1 MSRPWHGPGRH
12 GRRVGTPLVVM
23 RSALMRPVRV
33 PTALAVAVSIRGLR
47 GVRLLR
53 RALAQLLR
61 PRAPPMRALVAAL
74 SILGVV
80 RVGMRPIMRSARRRA
95 RMVLMV
101 LRIAELRIVL
111 IAGRPVA
118 LLILGNVR
126 TGVSHGGLAGSPSKR
141 RMGARFCLGRLM
153 PRGQEKGRVDELLDL
168 WRHGSGG
175 PPWTRPDSTMQTMT
189 KVTMK
194 D

>member
-1 MSRPWHGPGRH
+1 
-12 GRRVGTPLVVM
+12 
-23 RSALMRPVRV
+23 
-33 PTALAVAVSIRGLR
+33 
-47 GVRLLR
+47 
-53 RALAQLLR
+53 
-61 PRAPPMRALVAAL
+61 MRALVAAL

-80 RVGMRPIMRSARRRA
+80 RVGRRPIMRSPRRRA

>member
-12 GRRVGTPLVVM
+12 GRRVGTSLVVM
-23 RSALMRPVRV
+23 RSALMGPVRV
-33 PTALAVAVSIRGLR
+33 PTALAVAASIRGLR

-53 RALAQLLR
+53 RALVQLMR

-80 RVGMRPIMRSARRRA
+80 RVGMRPIMRSARRWA
-95 RMVLMV
+95 CMV
-101 LRIAELRIVL
+101 LRIADLRIVL

-126 TGVSHGGLAGSPSKR
+126 TGVRQGRK
-141 RMGARFCLGRLM
+141 GARFCLGSLM

-189 KVTMK
+189 KATMK

>member
-1 MSRPWHGPGRH
+1 
-12 GRRVGTPLVVM
+12 
-23 RSALMRPVRV
+23 
-33 PTALAVAVSIRGLR
+33 
-47 GVRLLR
+47 
-53 RALAQLLR
+53 
-61 PRAPPMRALVAAL
+61 MRALVAAL

-80 RVGMRPIMRSARRRA
+80 RIGMRPIVRSARRWA

-101 LRIAELRIVL
+101 LRIADLRIVL
-111 IAGRPVA
+111 IAGRPVV

-126 TGVSHGGLAGSPSKR
+126 TGVRQGRK
-141 RMGARFCLGRLM
+141 GARFCLGSLM